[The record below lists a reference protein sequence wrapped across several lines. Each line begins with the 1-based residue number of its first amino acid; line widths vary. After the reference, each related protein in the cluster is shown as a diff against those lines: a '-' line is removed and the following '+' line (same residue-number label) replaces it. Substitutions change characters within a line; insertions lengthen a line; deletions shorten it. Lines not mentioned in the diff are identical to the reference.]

1 MSCTKEKRGLAR
13 RKKPYIGGSPM
24 WTFGDNEA
32 EYTEE
37 KGEIKTLLV
46 QDIQIQKHL
55 PWDDFVIRKIL
66 KILVKDKPIS
76 LNKLVKKV
84 KMPFLEVERGV
95 KVLQEKNVVI
105 NDGENITMTDLY
117 FYNRNIEEIMDR
129 LLTKG

>member
-1 MSCTKEKRGLAR
+1 
-13 RKKPYIGGSPM
+13 M
-24 WTFGDNEA
+24 WTFGDNET

-76 LNKLVKKV
+76 LNKLVKKA

-95 KVLQEKNVVI
+95 KILQEKNVVI
-105 NDGENITMTDLY
+105 NDEGNITMTDLY